1 VLYGRDVELAS
12 LVHLLD
18 EARASRSGVV
28 VVRGEAGVGKSA
40 LLDELA
46 ANASGMQVL
55 RATGVQTESEVAF
68 AGLHQIIRPLLGHL
82 DEVPTP
88 QAAALRAALG
98 LGPGAEPDQFLIS
111 LASLSLLA
119 AGAETQPL
127 LCLVDDAQWLDAAS
141 AHALT
146 FAARRLEAEGI
157 ALVFAARAPNGGGFD
172 AQGLTELRL
181 EGLESEAA
189 ANLLSGPAGTSLA
202 PDVREHLVRATGGNP
217 LALLELPRLLSD
229 DQLAGRELLRDPV
242 PVGETMEAAFLER
255 ARTLPRHSQ
264 TLLLLAAAED
274 SGETRIILRAAAA
287 LDIEATAFRDAEE
300 AGLVRFGERWVEFRH
315 PLVRSAV
322 YQGASLPERQAVHQ
336 TLAQTLDGDEYADL
350 RAWHRAAATN
360 EPDAEVASEL
370 EQSADRARLRSGYS
384 AASAAFESAAALSV
398 DEGLRARRLF
408 AAADAA
414 WLAGRPQHATAL
426 LEQARNAT
434 TDTLLRADI
443 DYLFGSIQFQR
454 GVTSEAYD
462 LLLAAA
468 GNVAS
473 ANPQRALRTLV
484 AADRAAAF
492 AGDFSKEIQ
501 VARRAEELG
510 VELADSFEYSWL
522 VGIGSMLAGDYSKG
536 VTHLRRGIAEAQ
548 DFRDPTAL
556 SAASELALYLVD
568 IPLAD
573 TLLNRTVAAARATG
587 ALGNLPYALGLL
599 ASAEVNEGKL
609 TAAAANASEG
619 LRLATDTGQQ
629 LGVSMALAALA
640 RVEAHRGREDACRQA
655 VHDATEIASAHGL
668 ATQAASASAALAE
681 LDLAAGR
688 PAEAFARLQPLGQAM
703 ARHVHPF
710 DIVYGTPDLVEAAV
724 RVGSADVVCPAVNY
738 FEEWVEATKSPWAMA
753 LAERCRAL
761 LSEGDEAR
769 EHFEGATR
777 LHATDGPTLASART
791 SLLYGEFLRRGR
803 QRREAREHLR
813 AALDRF
819 EQIGAAPWAER
830 ARGELRASGETARR
844 RDPSTLDELTR
855 QELQIARF
863 VAEGLT
869 NRQVAEQLFLSPRT
883 IDFHLRN
890 VFRKLDITSRNEL
903 GRLISPVE
911 AEPVGAAYGEPSR

>member
-28 VVRGEAGVGKSA
+28 VLRGEAGVGKSA
-40 LLDELA
+40 LLEELA
-46 ANASGMQVL
+46 TNAADMHVL

-68 AGLHQIIRPLLGHL
+68 AGLDQVVRPLLGHL
-82 DEVPTP
+82 DEIPAQ

-98 LGPGAEPDQFLIS
+98 LGPSAEPDQFLIS

-119 AGAETQPL
+119 VGAETQPL

-141 AHALT
+141 AHALA

-157 ALVFAARAPNGGGFD
+157 ALVFAAREPSDGGFD
-172 AQGLTELRL
+172 APGLPEMHLG
-181 EGLESEAA
+181 GLESEAA
-189 ANLLSGPAGTSLA
+189 ATLLTDPAGTSLA
-202 PDVREHLVRATGGNP
+202 PEVREHLVRATGGNP
-217 LALLELPRLLSD
+217 LALLELPRLLSE

-242 PVGETMEAAFLER
+242 PIGETMEAAFLGR
-255 ARTLPRHSQ
+255 ARTLPGDCQ

-274 SGETRIILRAAAA
+274 SGETRLILRAAAA
-287 LDIEATAFRDAEE
+287 LDIEATAFHAAED
-300 AGLVRFGERWVEFRH
+300 AGLVRFGERHVAFRH

-322 YQGASLPERQAVHQ
+322 YQGASLPERQAIHQ
-336 TLAQTLDGDEYADL
+336 KLAETLDRDEYADR

-370 EQSADRARLRSGYS
+370 EQSADRARLRSGFS

-408 AAADAA
+408 EAADAA
-414 WLAGRPQHATAL
+414 WLAGRPEHALTL
-426 LEQARNAT
+426 LESARNSA
-434 TDTLLRADI
+434 TDTLLLADI
-443 DYLFGSIQFQR
+443 DYLLGSIQFQR
-454 GVTSEAYD
+454 GATGEAYD

-468 GNVAS
+468 GRVAS
-473 ANPQRALRTLV
+473 SNPQRALRTFV

-492 AGDFSKEIQ
+492 AGDFLKEIE
-501 VARRAEELG
+501 VAQRAEELG
-510 VELADSFEYSWL
+510 VDEVESFEYSWL
-522 VGIGSMLAGDYSKG
+522 VGIGGMLAGDYSKG
-536 VTHLRRGIAEAQ
+536 VTNLRRGIAEAEG
-548 DFRDPTAL
+548 FRDPTAL

-587 ALGNLPYALGLL
+587 ALGNLPYALCLL
-599 ASAEVNEGKL
+599 ANAEVNEGKL
-609 TAAAANASEG
+609 TAAAANASEA

-640 RVEAHRGREDACRQA
+640 RVEAHRGREDACREC
-655 VHDATEIASAHGL
+655 VRDATELASAHGF
-668 ATQAASASAALAE
+668 ATQSASASAALAE

-688 PAEAFARLQPLGQAM
+688 PAEAFARLQTLAQAM
-703 ARHVHPF
+703 ARRVHPF

-724 RVGSADVVCPAVNY
+724 RVGSPEVARPAVSY
-738 FEEWVEATKSPWAMA
+738 CEDWVEATNSPWAMA
-753 LAERCRAL
+753 LVERCRAL
-761 LSEGDEAR
+761 LSERAQAR
-769 EHFEGATR
+769 EHFEAALR
-777 LHATDGPTLASART
+777 LHAQVGPTLAGART
-791 SLLYGEFLRRGR
+791 ALLYGEFLRRSR
-803 QRREAREHLR
+803 QRREARGQLRTALEHF
-813 AALDRF
+813 D
-819 EQIGAAPWAER
+819 QIGAAPWAER
-830 ARGELRASGETARR
+830 ARAELRASGETARR
-844 RDPSTLDELTR
+844 RDASTLDELTR

-890 VFRKLDITSRNEL
+890 VFRKLEITSRSEL
-903 GRLISPVE
+903 GRLISPLQ
-911 AEPVGAAYGEPSR
+911 AEPSGAA